1 MEGNTH
7 LVFSCWIWAIT
18 LRGHLFTNGET
29 VFIASIIPTCCSNH
43 NGFNFDIWLHYKMI
57 NYIDDCFSV
66 DTIKPILKLTKSPK
80 RTYSNATITWTVSE
94 PVNTS
99 FEVRGPSDF
108 YRNTTQEG
116 GWTGINLPPGSFT
129 LTVMVTDTSGNVAW
143 PSIHVW
149 INGNVCNESS
159 LNKKRFVISGNN
171 IFTARRMNFHN
182 KTQQFMLWKPMQF
195 INNGS

>member
-1 MEGNTH
+1 
-7 LVFSCWIWAIT
+7 
-18 LRGHLFTNGET
+18 
-29 VFIASIIPTCCSNH
+29 
-43 NGFNFDIWLHYKMI
+43 MI

-143 PSIHVW
+143 PSTHVW
-149 INGNVCNESS
+149 INGKVCYE
-159 LNKKRFVISGNN
+159 
-171 IFTARRMNFHN
+171 T
-182 KTQQFMLWKPMQF
+182 
-195 INNGS
+195 

>member
-1 MEGNTH
+1 
-7 LVFSCWIWAIT
+7 
-18 LRGHLFTNGET
+18 
-29 VFIASIIPTCCSNH
+29 
-43 NGFNFDIWLHYKMI
+43 MI

-116 GWTGINLPPGSFT
+116 GWTGINLPPGTFT

-159 LNKKRFVISGNN
+159 FNKKRFVISGNN
-171 IFTARRMNFHN
+171 YFTARRMNFHN